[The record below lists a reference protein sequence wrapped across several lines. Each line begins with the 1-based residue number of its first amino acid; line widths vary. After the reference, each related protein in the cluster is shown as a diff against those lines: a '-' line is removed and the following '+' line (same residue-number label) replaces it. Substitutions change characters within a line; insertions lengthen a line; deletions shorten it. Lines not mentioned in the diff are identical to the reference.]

1 METLNRDQ
9 ITVEQRA
16 YVYAKVL
23 CKLPQTN
30 KYQLLN
36 ILLEKAE
43 ALLVNPVQHEWF
55 FDDLMGILQAGVVEV
70 NIQEEWKSSDKII
83 KKLNLQYSIASV
95 LPKLFRCLQKFD

>member
-1 METLNRDQ
+1 M
-9 ITVEQRA
+9 
-16 YVYAKVL
+16 L

-43 ALLVNPVQHEWF
+43 ALLVNPMQHEWF

-83 KKLNLQYSIASV
+83 KKLNL
-95 LPKLFRCLQKFD
+95 